1 MSDSG
6 LGFSHN
12 RFIALIVSIAFL
24 VVLFEGASELG
35 GGMIKAQVEQTTSK
49 FHPEKNAEDRLKP
62 AMVLVT
68 EATIDNSVEETSE
81 AVAAEWSA
89 EGSCQQVIEGNDM
102 LQFNLKEMVVSANC
116 KEITVTLKHTGA
128 MPANVMGHNW
138 VLTNNTDFMPVA
150 QAGGA
155 AGIENNYVPVGDQ
168 RVLAATTIIGGGQE
182 TSVTFSIDSLVVGDD
197 YTFFCSFPGHYA
209 IMKGAFKVI

>member
-62 AMVLVT
+62 AMVLAT
-68 EATIDNSVEETSE
+68 EANIDNSVEETSE

-116 KEITVTLKHTGA
+116 KEVTVTLKHTGA

-155 AGIENNYVPVGDQ
+155 AGIENNYVPIGDQ
-168 RVLAATTIIGGGQE
+168 RVLATTTIIGGGEE

>member
-1 MSDSG
+1 VSDSG

-12 RFIALIVSIAFL
+12 RFIALIVCIAFL

-62 AMVLVT
+62 AMVLST
-68 EATIDNSVEETSE
+68 EATIDSSVEKISG
-81 AVAAEWSA
+81 VIAAEWTA
-89 EGSCQQVIEGNDM
+89 ENSCQQIIEGNDM

-116 KEITVTLKHTGA
+116 KEVTVTLKHTGT

-138 VLTNNTDFMPVA
+138 VLTNNVDFMPVA

-168 RVLAATTIIGGGQE
+168 RVLATTTIIGGGQE

-209 IMKGAFKVI
+209 IMKGVFKVI

>member
-62 AMVLVT
+62 AMVLAT
-68 EATIDNSVEETSE
+68 EANIDNSVEETSE

-116 KEITVTLKHTGA
+116 KEVTVTLKHTGA

-138 VLTNNTDFMPVA
+138 VLTNNADFMPVA